1 MYARIVTNFVQPN
14 KVEEGIQLYRESV
27 LPETKQQRG
36 FQGAMALAD
45 HSKSKVLVITL
56 WQSEEDAQASGASSA
71 YLQAQ
76 FAKAASLYTAAP
88 LVETYEV
95 IVQDI

>member
-36 FQGAMALAD
+36 F
-45 HSKSKVLVITL
+45 
-56 WQSEEDAQASGASSA
+56 
-71 YLQAQ
+71 
-76 FAKAASLYTAAP
+76 
-88 LVETYEV
+88 
-95 IVQDI
+95 